1 MKCKLCGN
9 DSDSDIDEDGG
20 NETVGYEISE
30 VHSNDLYWNC
40 EYEATYWQIRKM
52 FYKNFINIFIR

>member
-1 MKCKLCGN
+1 MIQTH
-9 DSDSDIDEDGG
+9 IDEDRGT
-20 NETVGYEISE
+20 ETVGYEISE

-40 EYEATYWQIRKM
+40 EYEATYGQIRKM